1 MPGQVRAGG
10 LILAMAGVL
19 ALAACSSS
27 STTPTTTSTSSVKSG
42 GSLTFALDEDI
53 AGFNSSQ
60 AADNEFVLAEI
71 MDQVWPQVFVIQPD
85 LTVALDTD
93 YVTSAKV
100 TNQNPQTVVYQ
111 INPKAT

>member
-1 MPGQVRAGG
+1 MQKGDNLMTRGRRMPGQVRAGG

-27 STTPTTTSTSSVKSG
+27 SSPTTSPTSSSSVKTG
-42 GSLTFALDEDI
+42 GFLTCAWEGDL

-71 MDQVWPQVFVIQPD
+71 MDNVWPEVYVIQPD
-85 LTVALDTD
+85 LTVAL
-93 YVTSAKV
+93 
-100 TNQNPQTVVYQ
+100 
-111 INPKAT
+111 